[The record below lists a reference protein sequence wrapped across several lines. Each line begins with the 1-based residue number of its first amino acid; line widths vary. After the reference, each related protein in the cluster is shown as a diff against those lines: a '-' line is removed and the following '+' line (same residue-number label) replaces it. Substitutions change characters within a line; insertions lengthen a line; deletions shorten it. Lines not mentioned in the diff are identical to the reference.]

1 MVICYF
7 CHPSTLS
14 SATVPVHMT
23 SVGLNLTLQ
32 TDSVPL
38 FRPVSLCCHPEI
50 YCIFKMSLP
59 NAFSIAHSLP
69 NFTVSIYFFHCTF
82 QVFFFCAGQ
91 LFFLPFS
98 SCLVFILPLKGVA
111 VFFFS
116 RFFFFK
122 KLGPVLINIG
132 AKSFVIGAILKL
144 PFLYSTSL
152 SGFASAFTL

>member
-1 MVICYF
+1 MFIESLVICYF

-23 SVGLNLTLQ
+23 SVGLTLTLQ

-38 FRPVSLCCHPEI
+38 LFHPVSLCCHPEI

-69 NFTVSIYFFHCTF
+69 NFTVSIYFFHCAF
-82 QVFFFCAGQ
+82 QVFFFCVGQ

-111 VFFFS
+111 VVFFLDFFF
-116 RFFFFK
+116 
-122 KLGPVLINIG
+122 
-132 AKSFVIGAILKL
+132 
-144 PFLYSTSL
+144 
-152 SGFASAFTL
+152 

>member
-1 MVICYF
+1 MFIESLVICYF

-38 FRPVSLCCHPEI
+38 LFRPVSLCCHPEI

-69 NFTVSIYFFHCTF
+69 NFAVSIYFFHCTF

-91 LFFLPFS
+91 LFFSPFS

-111 VFFFS
+111 VALFLDLLFFLS
-116 RFFFFK
+116 S
-122 KLGPVLINIG
+122 GPVLINIG
-132 AKSFVIGAILKL
+132 AN
-144 PFLYSTSL
+144 
-152 SGFASAFTL
+152 TL

>member
-1 MVICYF
+1 MFIEALVICYF

-14 SATVPVHMT
+14 SATVAVHMT

-32 TDSVPL
+32 TDSVLLL
-38 FRPVSLCCHPEI
+38 FCPVSLCCHPEI

-82 QVFFFCAGQ
+82 QVFFFCGGQ

-98 SCLVFILPLKGVA
+98 SCLVFILPLKAVA
-111 VFFFS
+111 VAFFLD
-116 RFFFFK
+116 FFFFLN
-122 KLGPVLINIG
+122 LGSVLINIG
-132 AKSFVIGAILKL
+132 ANAL
-144 PFLYSTSL
+144 
-152 SGFASAFTL
+152 